1 MTEKKR
7 KKGLISNAP
16 SIVDELGESTP
27 AEPQPFRSGFV
38 VVLGRPNAG
47 KSTLVNL
54 LAGSKV
60 SIVTPKPQTTRRRIL
75 AILNQPDYQLILAD
89 TPGLAAHRHK
99 LDDYLYQMTEAAGAD
114 ADAAIVIVDAK
125 ALNSDIGWAKDNLLR
140 MAPRPCILLI
150 NKLDLM
156 PPGWH
161 ATATETIGELPPHA
175 ELRFFSA
182 KIGRFAQ
189 DIIDWCVSHLQPG
202 PAYFPPEMAT
212 DQPEE
217 WQIAELV
224 REQVILAL
232 HLELPYAAAV
242 AVDKLEHATNGRIN
256 IHATVFVERESQKP
270 IVIGEGAQKV
280 KRIGIEARKEITKV
294 MGVPIDLFLNVAVLP
309 NWRDDERAL
318 ERLGFTE

>member
-1 MTEKKR
+1 MTEKKH
-7 KKGLISNAP
+7 KKGLKQSIS
-16 SIVDELGESTP
+16 SIADELGESATAAP
-27 AEPQPFRSGFV
+27 SPFRSGFV

-54 LAGSKV
+54 LAGRKV
-60 SIVTPKPQTTRRRIL
+60 SIVTPRPQTTRRRIL
-75 AILNQPDYQLILAD
+75 AILNLPDAQLILAD

-125 ALNSDIGWAKDNLLR
+125 TLSSDIGWAKDNLARL
-140 MAPRPCILLI
+140 APRPCLLLV

-161 ATATETIGELPPHA
+161 LSAAETIGELPPHA

-189 DIIDWCVSHLQPG
+189 DIIDWCISHLPSG
-202 PAYFPPEMAT
+202 PVYFPQEMAT

-242 AVDKLEHATNGRIN
+242 TVDELEHTEAGRIN
-256 IHATVFVERESQKP
+256 IHATVYVERESQKP

-280 KRIGIEARKEITKV
+280 KKIGMAARKEIAGI
-294 MGVPIDLFLNVAVLP
+294 MGAPVDLFLNVAVLP
-309 NWRDDERAL
+309 HWRDDERSL

>member
-1 MTEKKR
+1 VQE
-7 KKGLISNAP
+7 
-16 SIVDELGESTP
+16 
-27 AEPQPFRSGFV
+27 FRSGFV

-54 LAGSKV
+54 LAGKKV
-60 SIVTPKPQTTRRRIL
+60 SIVTPRPQTTRRRIL
-75 AILNQPDYQLILAD
+75 AIINLPSAQLVLAD

-99 LDDYLYQMTEAAGAD
+99 LDDYLYAVTESAGAD

-125 ALNSDIGWAKDNLLR
+125 TLSADISWVKDNLARL
-140 MAPRPCILLI
+140 APRPCMLLI

-156 PPGWH
+156 PPAWH
-161 ATATETIGELPPHA
+161 LTADETIGKLPSHA
-175 ELRFFSA
+175 DVRFFSA
-182 KIGRFAQ
+182 KIGYFAQ
-189 DIIDWCVSHLQPG
+189 DIVDWCVSHLPPG

-217 WQIAELV
+217 WQVAELV

-242 AVDKLEHATNGRIN
+242 TVDELEHTTAGRIN
-256 IHATVFVERESQKP
+256 IHATIYMERESQKP

-280 KRIGIEARKEITKV
+280 KRIGIEARKEIAEILGAPV
-294 MGVPIDLFLNVAVLP
+294 DLFLTVAVLTH
-309 NWRDDERAL
+309 WRDDERSL